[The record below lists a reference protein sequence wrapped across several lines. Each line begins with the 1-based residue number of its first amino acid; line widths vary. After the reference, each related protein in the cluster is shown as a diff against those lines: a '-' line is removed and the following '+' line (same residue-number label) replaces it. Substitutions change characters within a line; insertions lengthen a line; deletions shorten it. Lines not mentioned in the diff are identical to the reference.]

1 MTYRHHPEDLVYD
14 HAQARSAQTFP
25 PQSFQTLKRTNMTF
39 ITAEQERNA
48 VKQVRSDFR
57 TRDVINQAI
66 ASIPT
71 VGLQRA
77 AEFLSAMNVPAELA
91 IRTLVYPNRRRQVV

>member
-1 MTYRHHPEDLVYD
+1 MTM
-14 HAQARSAQTFP
+14 S
-25 PQSFQTLKRTNMTF
+25 
-39 ITAEQERNA
+39 TATQERNG

-91 IRTLVYPNRRRQVV
+91 IRTLVYPNRRRQN

>member
-1 MTYRHHPEDLVYD
+1 
-14 HAQARSAQTFP
+14 
-25 PQSFQTLKRTNMTF
+25 MTF